1 MEFAFYFFI
10 SWLIVIIFAVMKKT
24 LSLLENTFVYLLILI
39 VSINWTWIIYE
50 EMKLVELSKQVLDY
64 TAFLINRSIAVP
76 LIVVV
81 ALNIIRRVNSLG
93 KRILTV
99 LLSVA
104 LLVILAVIGRFSGI
118 TEYTNW
124 NFDYDTLYFLSLH
137 IVAYLALKVFQ
148 RTKRSEVMGT

>member
-24 LSLLENTFVYLLILI
+24 LSLVENTFVYLLILI

-50 EMKLVELSKQVLDY
+50 EMKLVELTKQLLDY

-76 LIVVV
+76 LIIVV
-81 ALNIIRRVNSLG
+81 AMNVIKGVHSLG

-104 LLVILAVIGRFSGI
+104 LLVTLAVIGRFSGI

-124 NFDYDTLYFLSLH
+124 NFDYDALYFLSLH

-148 RTKRSEVMGT
+148 RTKRSEVKGT